1 MEVEKLILDTNIAMA
16 LKDSNG
22 QYKVEELTIFEI
34 ESMRTKFPC
43 LYVKLNKGDEILIE
57 VKCSLCGDYH
67 SYHYNINELLKTNM
81 VIGGCEQLALPI
93 FFIGKNE
100 KVIKKVNEHRQTI
113 EKIYAMI

>member
-1 MEVEKLILDTNIAMA
+1 MTFDTSIAIA
-16 LKDSNG
+16 LKNSNG
-22 QYKVEELTIFEI
+22 QYKVCELTIFEI
-34 ESMRTKFPC
+34 ESMKTRFPS
-43 LYVKLNKGDEILIE
+43 LNIELHKGKEIEIM

-67 SYHYNINELLKTNM
+67 FYHYNINELLKRNM

-93 FFIGKNE
+93 FFIGKNQ

>member
-1 MEVEKLILDTNIAMA
+1 MEVRELIFDTNIAMA
-16 LKDSNG
+16 IKDSKG

-34 ESMRTKFPC
+34 ENMKSRFPC
-43 LYVKLNKGDEILIE
+43 LNIELHSGNEILIE
-57 VKCSLCGDYH
+57 IVCSLCGEHH

-100 KVIKKVNEHRQTI
+100 KVIEKVNEHRQVI